1 MLARL
6 NAKRPVSWSLAPSSR
21 WRNLRVSL
29 RLLGPIAALLAIVG
43 IPAQAEEAGV
53 ARAGAVPER
62 EVLIGTF
69 LNRVDAFNLKESR
82 FDVDFYIWFVW
93 SDVDLDPGETW
104 EIVNGSVKA
113 KFLSDA
119 HPIEGGQYA
128 AYRVQ
133 ASIIKEFDLYKY
145 PLDRH
150 TLTIEIEDG
159 APVHRLRY
167 VADTVNSGLNDQFFA
182 PGFTASTPSF
192 TVRDHTYRT
201 NYGDPDLG
209 SGSES
214 VYSRYIAGFQVERPS
229 AAAAWKLYI
238 GVFVAALIGFLGM
251 LARADQTDVRFGLGS
266 AALFAAIATQFVI
279 ASNMPDTS
287 ILIVP
292 DIICI
297 VTITYVFLTLAQ
309 SSISLKLIGRGHAA
323 AARVFDLSFL
333 VILLVSYFAIC
344 AWLILG

>member
-6 NAKRPVSWSLAPSSR
+6 NAKPIPGQPV
-21 WRNLRVSL
+21 WRICRT
-29 RLLGPIAALLAIVG
+29 
-43 IPAQAEEAGV
+43 
-53 ARAGAVPER
+53 RAGASLLRTLVLVGALLDYAGMPTHAEAAEPPRAGPMPDR

-69 LNRVDAFNLKESR
+69 LNRVDAFNLRESR

-93 SDVDLDPGETW
+93 SDGELDPSESW
-104 EIVNGSVKA
+104 EIVNGSVKE

-159 APVHRLRY
+159 APVQRIRY
-167 VADTVNSGLNDQFFA
+167 VADTANSGLSEQFFA
-182 PGFTASTPSF
+182 PGFTADKPF
-192 TVRDHTYRT
+192 FQVRDHTYRT

-214 VYSRYIAGFQVERPS
+214 VYSRYIAGFEVERPS

-297 VTITYVFLTLAQ
+297 VTIAYVFLTLMQ
-309 SSISLKLIGRGHAA
+309 SSISLKLIGRGHEA

-333 VILLVSYFAIC
+333 VILLASYFAIC
-344 AWLILG
+344 AWLILA

>member
-6 NAKRPVSWSLAPSSR
+6 NAKRPA
-21 WRNLRVSL
+21 
-29 RLLGPIAALLAIVG
+29 RLSPALSFPPRGGAAALWVFGLFAALAAHAAT
-43 IPAQAEEAGV
+43 PAWGTQEH
-53 ARAGAVPER
+53 ARAALDDG
-62 EVLIGTF
+62 EVLVGTF
-69 LNRVDAFNLKESR
+69 LNRVDGFNLKESR

-93 SDVDLDPGETW
+93 RDDALAPGDTW

-119 HPIEGGQYA
+119 HPVEDGHYA

-159 APVHRLRY
+159 APVQRLRY
-167 VADTVNSGLNDQFFA
+167 RPDTTNSGLSDGFFA
-182 PGFTASTPSF
+182 PGFAAGQPFF
-192 TVRDHTYRT
+192 TVHDHTYRT

-209 SGSES
+209 EGTES
-214 VYSRYIAGFQVERPS
+214 VYSRFVAGFAVERPS
-229 AAAAWKLYI
+229 AAAAWKLYV
-238 GVFVAALIGFLGM
+238 GVFVAALIGFLGLM
-251 LARADQTDVRFGLGS
+251 ARPDQTDVRFGLGS

-297 VTITYVFLTLAQ
+297 VTISFVFLTLLQ
-309 SSISLKLIGRGHAA
+309 SGIALALAGHGHQALARKLDWTAMA
-323 AARVFDLSFL
+323 V
-333 VILLVSYFAIC
+333 LLTSYVVIC
-344 AWLILG
+344 AWLVLG

>member
-1 MLARL
+1 MA
-6 NAKRPVSWSLAPSSR
+6 APVA
-21 WRNLRVSL
+21 V
-29 RLLGPIAALLAIVG
+29 
-43 IPAQAEEAGV
+43 PAWGAEQ
-53 ARAGAVPER
+53 RAGAALDDG
-62 EVLIGTF
+62 EVLVGTF
-69 LNRVDAFNLKESR
+69 LNRVDGFYLKESR

-93 SDVDLDPGETW
+93 RDGTPDPGASW

-119 HPIEGGQYA
+119 HPVEGGHYA

-159 APVHRLRY
+159 APVQRLRY
-167 VADTVNSGLNDQFFA
+167 RADTVNSGLSDGFFA
-182 PGFTASTPSF
+182 PGFAAGKPFF

-209 SGSES
+209 EGTES
-214 VYSRYIAGFQVERPS
+214 VYSRFIAGFAVERPS
-229 AAAAWKLYI
+229 TAAAWKLYV
-238 GVFVAALIGFLGM
+238 GVFVAALIGFLGLM
-251 LARADQTDVRFGLGS
+251 ARPDQTDVRFGLGS

-287 ILIVP
+287 VLIVP

-297 VTITYVFLTLAQ
+297 VTISFVFLTLLQ
-309 SSISLKLIGRGHAA
+309 SGIALALAGHGYQALARKLDWTAMGVLLTSY
-323 AARVFDLSFL
+323 VF
-333 VILLVSYFAIC
+333 IC
-344 AWLILG
+344 AWLVLG